1 MHSVEAGAG
10 GNCLFHSLLAGEH
23 TPKPHPSDYKP
34 PTPFE
39 KYYLT
44 RRPFVSFSL
53 SALRDL
59 QKRIGHDMD
68 LPLDHVQMRRRIVE
82 FEQAHLDHEIFRE
95 VQSFSGSQQHGSGSR
110 SRNRRVNGESGGA
123 EQGHCSAREY
133 IRTNGIMWP
142 DGSICYM
149 PEWYL
154 RV

>member
-1 MHSVEAGAG
+1 MHPVEAGAG

-59 QKRIGHDMD
+59 QTRIGHDIDD
-68 LPLDHVQMRRRIVE
+68 LPLDHVQMRRRIVD
-82 FEQAHLDHEIFRE
+82 FERAHLDHKIFRE
-95 VQSFSGSQQHGSGSR
+95 VQSFSGSARG
-110 SRNRRVNGESGGA
+110 
-123 EQGHCSAREY
+123 CYSARSY
-133 IRTNGIMWP
+133 LSP
-142 DGSICYM
+142 AD
-149 PEWYL
+149 PEQYFT
-154 RV
+154 V

>member
-1 MHSVEAGAG
+1 MHPVEAGAG

-59 QKRIGHDMD
+59 QTRIGHDIDD
-68 LPLDHVQMRRRIVE
+68 LPLDHVQMRRRIVD
-82 FEQAHLDHEIFRE
+82 FERAHLDHEIFRE
-95 VQSFSGSQQHGSGSR
+95 VQSFIR
-110 SRNRRVNGESGGA
+110 S
-123 EQGHCSAREY
+123 EQGSHSARSY
-133 IRTNGIMWP
+133 LSP
-142 DGSICYM
+142 AD
-149 PEWYL
+149 PEQYFT
-154 RV
+154 V

>member
-1 MHSVEAGAG
+1 MHPVEAGAG

-53 SALRDL
+53 SALQDL
-59 QKRIGHDMD
+59 QTRISHVIDD

-82 FEQAHLDHEIFRE
+82 FERAHLDHKIFRE
-95 VQSFSGSQQHGSGSR
+95 VQSFSGSQQGS
-110 SRNRRVNGESGGA
+110 
-123 EQGHCSAREY
+123 HSARSY
-133 IRTNGIMWP
+133 LSP
-142 DGSICYM
+142 AD
-149 PEWYL
+149 PEQYFT
-154 RV
+154 V

>member
-1 MHSVEAGAG
+1 MHPVEAGAG

-59 QKRIGHDMD
+59 QTRIGHDIDD
-68 LPLDHVQMRRRIVE
+68 LPLDHVQMRSRIVD
-82 FEQAHLDHEIFRE
+82 FERAHLDHKIFRE
-95 VQSFSGSQQHGSGSR
+95 VQSFSGSQLGDH
-110 SRNRRVNGESGGA
+110 
-123 EQGHCSAREY
+123 SARSY
-133 IRTNGIMWP
+133 LSP
-142 DGSICYM
+142 AD
-149 PEWYL
+149 PEQYFT
-154 RV
+154 V